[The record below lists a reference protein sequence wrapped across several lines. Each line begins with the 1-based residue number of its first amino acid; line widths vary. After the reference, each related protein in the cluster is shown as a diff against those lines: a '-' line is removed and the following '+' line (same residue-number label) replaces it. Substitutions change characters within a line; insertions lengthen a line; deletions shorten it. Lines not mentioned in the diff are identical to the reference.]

1 MCKCKTENEL
11 YYRNNNE
18 FLGVREI
25 FIDNYGEYKGN
36 LVICTGKKIKE
47 YEKETILIKIK
58 YCPICGEKLGDDKE

>member
-36 LVICTGKKIKE
+36 LVICTGKKNKRIRKRN
-47 YEKETILIKIK
+47 YIN
-58 YCPICGEKLGDDKE
+58 